1 MIMKG
6 ARDDDRDLAEAIEVE
21 RARTAAGTPE
31 FILRRRA
38 EQALS
43 NPKRAARRAKREAHR
58 ERAEPQ
64 LAVAKAMISEMALNM
79 AATGH
84 RWPKLH
90 DGVLSNGT
98 PIKGAHAEFF
108 FADAH
113 KAWTA
118 TRLIG
123 GVASSGLS
131 LPFGRKNKGA
141 AAINITFADGTAK
154 SYTVKPG
161 PAVGKANKYV
171 TAFNA
176 LAAKSD

>member
-1 MIMKG
+1 M
-6 ARDDDRDLAEAIEVE
+6 AEDPRRCSQQRHADQG
-21 RARTAAGTPE
+21 RT
-31 FILRRRA
+31 R
-38 EQALS
+38 
-43 NPKRAARRAKREAHR
+43 
-58 ERAEPQ
+58 
-64 LAVAKAMISEMALNM
+64 
-79 AATGH
+79 
-84 RWPKLH
+84 
-90 DGVLSNGT
+90 GVL
-98 PIKGAHAEFF
+98 

-161 PAVGKANKYV
+161 PALGKANKYV